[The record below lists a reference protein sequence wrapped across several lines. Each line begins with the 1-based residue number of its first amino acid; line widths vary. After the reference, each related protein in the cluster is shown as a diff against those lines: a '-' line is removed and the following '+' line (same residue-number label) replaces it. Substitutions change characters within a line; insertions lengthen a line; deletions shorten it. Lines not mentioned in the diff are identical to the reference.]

1 MGVRRVL
8 STAPSDPSMCVSS
21 CHSPQ
26 KVPAKISPPHA
37 AWRGLAWAGLGW
49 PGLGWLGWAGLGWAG
64 ETCGESS
71 LASQR
76 GCWLAPSTVML
87 AYNRSYA
94 PA

>member
-8 STAPSDPSMCVSS
+8 STAPSDPSMCASS
-21 CHSPQ
+21 AHVTAPR
-26 KVPAKISPPHA
+26 KFPPKFHHHTL
-37 AWRGLAWAGLGW
+37 RGVAWAGLGW
-49 PGLGWLGWAGLGWAG
+49 TGLAG

-87 AYNRSYA
+87 AYV
-94 PA
+94 